1 MRKAAWFRLLVGATV
16 TVGALGLLPKGL
28 AAQEAPKDVPITHWA
43 YDAVR
48 ELYRLGVLEGYPD
61 GTFKGR
67 QPMTRYEFALAVK
80 RLLDAIREKP
90 EIREL
95 LRGPAGPQGPAGP
108 AGPQGPAGP
117 PGPPG
122 PPGPQGPAG
131 PAGPQGPAG
140 PPGPPGKVDEDRVRA
155 IVRDLIREFEPEL
168 KRLGARV
175 DELEAR
181 VKALEEGQVRP
192 GVAGVPLNISL
203 SYVQDIDSNR
213 GARPASLQWPRDR
226 LGYHRIDIST
236 ERQIDENWKG
246 YAWLTWIH
254 GTRTPRDTNALEVN
268 ELYLQGRARL
278 FLLGDT
284 TVTAGRQR
292 VKFGQGFL
300 LDTHFGAVDGVRLD
314 TRRLGLDWTFVLA
327 DVPDLGLNGYNNS
340 FGSPAPV
347 PPNDGLFGLRVSRSF
362 LGGERLKLGANWL
375 ATGADEYLAYGADLT
390 LRLFAG
396 NILPEIR
403 AEWVRSLRDMNRAS
417 ARGNLYFVDADI
429 FKTSRITLAASWTD
443 ITGRFDRHAA
453 TIYNPFAITR
463 AEFLFR
469 RPVAFGA
476 INNAASVLSD
486 KVLDVRLDLRLFGK
500 EPISFR
506 LFRGDDNLGRSFGDT
521 FIIGYRGLKLADK
534 IALDILYGGKS
545 RGSGLSREQ
554 YLGIAASASF

>member
-16 TVGALGLLPKGL
+16 TAGALGLLPKGL

-122 PPGPQGPAG
+122 PQGPAG

-181 VKALEEGQVRP
+181 VKALEERP

-203 SYVQDIDSNR
+203 SYVQDIDSTR
-213 GARPASLQWPRDR
+213 DGARLTSLQWPRDR
-226 LGYHRIDIST
+226 LGYHRVDIST

-246 YAWLTWIH
+246 YAWLTWVH
-254 GTRTPRDTNALEVN
+254 GTGLPARDTNGLDVN

-284 TVTAGRQR
+284 AITAGRQR

-300 LDTHFGAVDGVRLD
+300 LDTDFGAVDGVRLD
-314 TRRLGLDWTFVLA
+314 ARRLGLDWTFVLA
-327 DVPDLGLNGYNNS
+327 DVPDTGFSGYNNS
-340 FGSPAPV
+340 FNFGSPTLFPPLV

-362 LGGERLKLGANWL
+362 LGGERLKLGFNWL
-375 ATGADEYLAYGADLT
+375 ATGAGDYLAYGADLT

-403 AEWVRSLRDMNRAS
+403 AEWVRSLRDMTRVP
-417 ARGNLYFVDADI
+417 ARGNLFFVDADI
-429 FKTSRITLAASWTD
+429 FKTNRIALAASWTD
-443 ITGRFDRHAA
+443 TTGGFAGHAVA
-453 TIYNPFAITR
+453 IYNPFALTA
-463 AEFLFR
+463 AEALFR

-476 INNAASVLSD
+476 GGGALVD
-486 KVLDVRLDLRLFGK
+486 KVFDVRLDLKLFG
-500 EPISFR
+500 ENPLYFR
-506 LFRGDDNLGRSFGDT
+506 WFSGDTAVGQNFGDT
-521 FIIGYRGLKLADK
+521 FTIGYRGFKLADK
-534 IALDILYGGKS
+534 LALDVLYGNKS
-545 RGSGLSREQ
+545 RGVGIKQQ
-554 YLGIAASASF
+554 YLGIAATASF

>member
-1 MRKAAWFRLLVGATV
+1 VGATV
-16 TVGALGLLPKGL
+16 TAGALGLLPKGL

-140 PPGPPGKVDEDRVRA
+140 PPGPPGQVDEDRVRA

-181 VKALEEGQVRP
+181 VKALEEGRGRP

-213 GARPASLQWPRDR
+213 DVARPTSLQWPRDR
-226 LGYHRIDIST
+226 LGYHRVDIST

-246 YAWLTWIH
+246 YAWLTWVH
-254 GTRTPRDTNALEVN
+254 GTDVRFLRDTNALEVN

-278 FLLGDT
+278 LLLGDT
-284 TVTAGRQR
+284 AITAGRQR

-300 LDTHFGAVDGVRLD
+300 LDTDFGAVDGVRLD

-327 DVPDLGLNGYNNS
+327 DVPDGGFSGYNNS
-340 FGSPAPV
+340 PLIALAGAPFV
-347 PPNDGLFGLRVSRSF
+347 LANDGLFGLRVSPSF
-362 LGGERLKLGANWL
+362 LGGERLKLGFNWL
-375 ATGADEYLAYGADLT
+375 ATGAGDYLGFGADLT

-403 AEWVRSLRDMNRAS
+403 AEWVRSLRDMDRNR
-417 ARGNLYFVDADI
+417 ARGNLFFVDADI
-429 FKTSRITLAASWTD
+429 FKTNRITLAASWTD
-443 ITGRFDRHAA
+443 TTGDFAPHAVA
-453 TIYNPFAITR
+453 IYNPFALTA
-463 AEFLFR
+463 AEALFR
-469 RPVAFGA
+469 RPVAVGA
-476 INNAASVLSD
+476 LDSAGNVLGD
-486 KVLDVRLDLRLFGK
+486 KVFDVRLDIKLFG
-500 EPISFR
+500 ENPISVR
-506 LFRGDDNLGRSFGDT
+506 WFRGDVAGVGRFGDT
-521 FIIGYRGLKLADK
+521 ITVGFRGFRLGDK
-534 IALDILYGGKS
+534 IALDVLYGNKS
-545 RGSGLSREQ
+545 AGRVGTRQQ
-554 YLGIAASASF
+554 YVGIAASASL

>member
-122 PPGPQGPAG
+122 
-131 PAGPQGPAG
+131 
-140 PPGPPGKVDEDRVRA
+140 KVDEDRVRA

-213 GARPASLQWPRDR
+213 DVARPASLQWPRDR

-254 GTRTPRDTNALEVN
+254 GTSTPRDTNALEVN
-268 ELYLQGRARL
+268 ELYLQGHARL

-327 DVPDLGLNGYNNS
+327 DVPDGGLNGYNNS
-340 FGSPAPV
+340 FNFNRPILFPAPV

-375 ATGADEYLAYGADLT
+375 ATGARDYLAYGADLT

-403 AEWVRSLRDMNRAS
+403 AEWVRSLRNMTRVP

-429 FKTSRITLAASWTD
+429 FKTSRITLAVSWTD
-443 ITGRFDRHAA
+443 ITGGFAGHAA
-453 TIYNPFAITR
+453 TIYNPFAVTA
-463 AEFLFR
+463 AEALFR

-476 INNAASVLSD
+476 INNNTRVLSD

-506 LFRGDDNLGRSFGDT
+506 LFSGDDDLGRNFGDT